1 MRAANYIIIPAIPD
15 VPMMMIGTQ
24 IWASMS
30 TSLATLHGASTNCD
44 ENNPPGDMPKTCM
57 DSMMN
62 ISANRKFGVASPMN
76 PRNVNNWSESDH
88 ERYTCLSAYFRTTR
102 FSRSPLAR
110 ATLICALPTIS
121 KTLPRITLIIPAIPD
136 VPMMMIGTQIWAS
149 MSTSLATLHGA
160 ST

>member
-1 MRAANYIIIPAIPD
+1 MIGFSASRTTYFRTTRFSRSPLARATLICALPTISKTLPRITLIIPAIPD

-76 PRNVNNWSESDH
+76 PRNVNNWSLI
-88 ERYTCLSAYFRTTR
+88 RYWWVAE
-102 FSRSPLAR
+102 
-110 ATLICALPTIS
+110 
-121 KTLPRITLIIPAIPD
+121 
-136 VPMMMIGTQIWAS
+136 
-149 MSTSLATLHGA
+149 
-160 ST
+160 